1 MPRLALPAGRSR
13 PSGQPRGFNMLEAM
27 LAGVVLAGG
36 TVAVVQGTRILL
48 AQLSAVDREEGHA
61 LVVERLVVQEVNAIL
76 TRTPLNTGAP
86 FPVMPPIVE
95 PSGLAYEV
103 RLSRPAQANCLPAAI
118 PPLISDTCDPVDVWV
133 VLRSPDASGVYP
145 ATCRLYQVGQG
156 GYVTPRVRVWPRKG
170 YPWQLPLI

>member
-1 MPRLALPAGRSR
+1 
-13 PSGQPRGFNMLEAM
+13 MLEAM

-61 LVVERLVVQEVNAIL
+61 VVVERLVVQEVNAIL
-76 TRTPLNTGAP
+76 TRTPLNTGAV

-95 PSGLAYEV
+95 PSGLAYQV
-103 RLSRPAQANCLPAAI
+103 RLSRAAQANCLPAAGG
-118 PPLISDTCDPVDVWV
+118 DTCDPVDVWV
-133 VLRSPDASGVYP
+133 VLRSPDPDGTYP
-145 ATCRLYQVGQG
+145 ATSRLYQVGQG